1 MLRGLDLRGGRGDR
15 APVIR
20 VAGRATVDGGV
31 TAFVDASA
39 PDADAR
45 RARLRTEF
53 DRLEAAGVVADAT
66 VTTWQDAD
74 ATARYEEY
82 VDAVGASALDP
93 YFESLAGGEALDVP
107 PACIEVRDADGDL
120 TGLFPRRV
128 DGEATTVE
136 DGLRALRTG
145 DGVENVETDPAL
157 SVESLDDGDGE
168 SAGEESAGEEA
179 DASGRLAKAD

>member
-1 MLRGLDLRGGRGDR
+1 MLRGLDIRDGRGDP

-74 ATARYEEY
+74 VAARYEEY
-82 VDAVGASALDP
+82 VDAVGASALESH
-93 YFESLAGGEALDVP
+93 FEALAGGDALDVP
-107 PACIEVRDADGDL
+107 PVCIEVRDEAGDL

-128 DGEATTVE
+128 DAEEATVE

-145 DGVENVETDPAL
+145 EGVENVESDPEL
-157 SVESLDDGDGE
+157 SVEPVDDGDDE
-168 SAGEESAGEEA
+168 TADESAGEEA
-179 DASGRLAKAD
+179 DASGRVAKAD

>member
-1 MLRGLDLRGGRGDR
+1 MLRGLDLRGGRGDP

-39 PDADAR
+39 SGADAR
-45 RARLRTEF
+45 RERLRTEF
-53 DRLEAAGVVADAT
+53 DRLAAAGVVADAT
-66 VTTWQDAD
+66 VTTWQEAD

-82 VDAVGASALDP
+82 LDAVGASALEP
-93 YFESLAGGEALDVP
+93 HFESLADGDALDVP

-128 DGEATTVE
+128 DADEATVE

-157 SVESLDDGDGE
+157 SVEPVDDGDDE
-168 SAGEESAGEEA
+168 TTDESAGEEA
-179 DASGRLAKAD
+179 DTSGHVAKAD

>member
-1 MLRGLDLRGGRGDR
+1 MLRGLDTRDGRGDP
-15 APVIR
+15 APAIR

-31 TAFVDASA
+31 TAFVDDSA

-45 RARLRTEF
+45 RKRLRTEF
-53 DRLEAAGVVADAT
+53 DRLEAAGVVADTT
-66 VTTWQDAD
+66 VRTWQDAD

-82 VDAVGASALDP
+82 VDAVGTSALDP
-93 YFESLAGGEALDVP
+93 YFESLAGGDALDVP

-128 DGEATTVE
+128 DAEEATVE

-145 DGVENVETDPAL
+145 DGVENVEFDPAL
-157 SVESLDDGDGE
+157 PVDPVDDGDD
-168 SAGEESAGEEA
+168 ESAGEEA
-179 DASGRLAKAD
+179 DRSGRVAKAD